1 MDRYKIKSVANG
13 KYVSIFNLTAGGIL
27 YENKNV
33 VCKTATSLGKDQ
45 IWDINLSSPSN
56 TFIRSTYWPFFGL
69 NAYRTSDTEYNCDV
83 YEIVGN
89 ETDATTEFI
98 TTSQGYYQIRLKN
111 YPTKYL
117 TASGTSGVVWLG
129 ATGGND
135 QLWSLEEVF
144 DVPMTAVVHVISHKG
159 YGNALNVYTS
169 SGISDG
175 TLATLWD
182 WDNVDDQRW
191 YFSQIS
197 GREYVI
203 KSAMNQN
210 CHLGYSTSASGETEY
225 GYYRAMMRSDSANS
239 YKVTLE
245 SYGDNNY
252 RIMCNIGG
260 YPRYLTAESA
270 IGTNST
276 PTHLVWYPYRNNADQ
291 LWKLAPGTS
300 YTYVHSC
307 VDGYDGVWPTTEN
320 IGMTDGFQA
329 LWRPAHGEIDVP
341 ERITAAQPIYSMF
354 IGTVTV
360 SSYSAQLGYYVEIQ
374 SAFDNKICRY
384 QHILQG
390 SVMVSVGDEVMAGQ
404 QVGTVGRSG
413 DSTGEHL
420 HFEIM
425 MPTTR
430 TKIDPVFNVF

>member
-1 MDRYKIKSVANG
+1 MARYKIKSVANG
-13 KYVSIFNLTAGGIL
+13 KYVSIYNLTAGGIL

-45 IWDINLSSPSN
+45 IWDINLSSPSS
-56 TFIRSTYWPFFGL
+56 TFVRSAYWPFFGL
-69 NAYRTSDTEYNCDV
+69 NAYRSSDTEYNCDV

-98 TTSQGYYQIRLKN
+98 PTSQGYYQIRLKN

-117 TASGTSGVVWLG
+117 TASGSSSVVWLG

-144 DVPMTAVVHVISHKG
+144 DTPTTAACHVISHKG

-182 WDNVDDQRW
+182 WDNVNDQRW
-191 YFSQIS
+191 YFDQIS

-203 KSAMNQN
+203 KSAMNQTY
-210 CHLGYSTSASGETEY
+210 HLGYSTSASGGTEY
-225 GYYRAMMRSDSANS
+225 GYYRAMMRSDASNS

-245 SYGDNNY
+245 SYGDNIY

-260 YPRYLTAESA
+260 SPRYLTAESA

-276 PTHLVWYPYRNNADQ
+276 PTHLVWYPYRSNADQ
-291 LWKLAPGTS
+291 LWKLVTGTS
-300 YTYVHSC
+300 YTYSHSC

-329 LWRPAHGEIDVP
+329 LWRPAHGGIDVP
-341 ERITAAQPIYSMF
+341 ERIAGTQPIYSMF
-354 IGTVTV
+354 IGTVIA
-360 SSYSAQLGYYVEIQ
+360 SSYTDQLGYYVEIQ
-374 SAFDNKICRY
+374 SAFDNKIFRY
-384 QHILQG
+384 QHMLAG
-390 SVMVSVGDEVMAGQ
+390 SVAVSVGDEVMAGQ

-425 MPTTR
+425 MPSTR